1 MDKNKK
7 ILELLEDDGRVSTK
21 SLSRMLDLSEKEVE
35 KRIDDLK
42 KKNIIRKFK
51 TVVDWKK
58 FGKRHILAI
67 IQIKVV
73 PQEREG
79 FVRICKEIS
88 KDPKVKDVFVVTGEY
103 DIIVVI
109 EAADL
114 EDISNFVTDKLAPKK
129 EVIGTYTH
137 IVLNEFKRDGVPM
150 FDEETRRLPVTP

>member
-1 MDKNKK
+1 MDNNKK
-7 ILELLEDDGRVSTK
+7 LLELLEDDGKISTK
-21 SLSRMLDLSEKEVE
+21 SLSRMLDLKERDVE
-35 KRIDDLK
+35 KRIEELK
-42 KKNIIRKFK
+42 KKGIIRKFK
-51 TVVDWKK
+51 TVIDWKK
-58 FGKRHILAI
+58 FGKRHVLAI

-79 FVRICKEIS
+79 FMRICKEIS

-103 DIIVVI
+103 DIIAVI
-109 EAADL
+109 EASDL

-150 FDEETRRLPVTP
+150 FDEEQRRLPLTP

>member
-7 ILELLEDDGRVSTK
+7 LLELLEDDGRISTK
-21 SLSRMLDLSEKEVE
+21 ALSRMLNLKEREVE
-35 KRIDDLK
+35 KIIEDLK

-58 FGKRHILAI
+58 FGKKHILAV

-79 FVRICKEIS
+79 FARICKEIS

-109 EAADL
+109 EATDL

-137 IVLNEFKRDGVPM
+137 IVLNEFKRDGASM
-150 FDEETRRLPVTP
+150 FDEEQKRLLLIP